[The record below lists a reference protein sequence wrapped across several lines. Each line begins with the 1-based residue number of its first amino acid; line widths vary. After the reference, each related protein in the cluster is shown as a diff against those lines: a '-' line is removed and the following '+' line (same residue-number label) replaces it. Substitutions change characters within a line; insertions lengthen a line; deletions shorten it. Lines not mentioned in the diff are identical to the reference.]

1 MEGNFPQLSAINGTI
16 LERINSRIGNN
27 LEASRLK
34 PWIRI
39 ISSVDNWLVVESI
52 PNSDN
57 FTTRYG
63 DYQKSGAIGL
73 DGEGKPV
80 YAENEKRGL
89 RPSPT
94 IDGLSVSNGSSG
106 LSRKITFTIT
116 AYTLAQSEKILK
128 YFQEP
133 GYTLLVE
140 CGWNISESVAQKCEL
155 KVCDVISR
163 NNLKKLTQLRQNS
176 KGTYDAFLGYI
187 TGGGLKFGDGETF
200 KIDVELTTIGEIPM
214 YLQSHKGVSYISPA
228 DANSTAKDFE
238 AGKIAKTKDVGEA
251 LFMQMFNDLPN
262 NKKTEAVK
270 TLMTTADPRTG
281 IKYSDEGNFINIDR
295 KVREILTDI
304 PSGKNIRKSDGTA
317 TPMPEGVPIVSDERY
332 IRLNLAF
339 AIINANT
346 YEFKQ
351 FITPC
356 KSQTLNNTAIET
368 AYVICRAIPNMFSV
382 DKTKLLIPNKNTP
395 KIDIESVISPP
406 EGDEIP
412 PFINEAPF
420 LGGKGTKSVH
430 DTHPATESD
439 KDKTYFPDIK
449 KLEERDDVETEALYG
464 DSDYFPYV
472 AKAGHWGYLE
482 NLFINYDFFLS
493 VINKSGMLNK
503 DIVLEICNG
512 ISSAVNMYWDFQLVT
527 DKFSK
532 VKESAGAMVTRLIDN
547 SFCGRRVPNNKI
559 PAFRSRGI
567 DSPFLDCGLDFDIPG
582 SMKNMIIGRRISSEV
597 KTNPE
602 GRPIPLDGKL
612 FASSRDKVL
621 DKINSVKKNVAK
633 AGNTEDDATAE
644 KPSDE
649 EIVAANYAIFREKA
663 GIFPTVQDPDG
674 NIDIEKSFFNLKG
687 NDTSVNELLKVG
699 VWEDSAFLSRLMGF
713 TEEPAGQ
720 SNGIILPIKF
730 NFTIHGV
737 SGLRIGDVF
746 RIIDIPKYSTKQFQI
761 MQIEHS
767 VDDSNWVTKVQAQI
781 RNT

>member
-1 MEGNFPQLSAINGTI
+1 
-16 LERINSRIGNN
+16 
-27 LEASRLK
+27 
-34 PWIRI
+34 
-39 ISSVDNWLVVESI
+39 
-52 PNSDN
+52 
-57 FTTRYG
+57 
-63 DYQKSGAIGL
+63 
-73 DGEGKPV
+73 
-80 YAENEKRGL
+80 
-89 RPSPT
+89 
-94 IDGLSVSNGSSG
+94 
-106 LSRKITFTIT
+106 
-116 AYTLAQSEKILK
+116 
-128 YFQEP
+128 
-133 GYTLLVE
+133 
-140 CGWNISESVAQKCEL
+140 
-155 KVCDVISR
+155 
-163 NNLKKLTQLRQNS
+163 
-176 KGTYDAFLGYI
+176 
-187 TGGGLKFGDGETF
+187 
-200 KIDVELTTIGEIPM
+200 
-214 YLQSHKGVSYISPA
+214 
-228 DANSTAKDFE
+228 
-238 AGKIAKTKDVGEA
+238 
-251 LFMQMFNDLPN
+251 
-262 NKKTEAVK
+262 
-270 TLMTTADPRTG
+270 
-281 IKYSDEGNFINIDR
+281 
-295 KVREILTDI
+295 
-304 PSGKNIRKSDGTA
+304 
-317 TPMPEGVPIVSDERY
+317 
-332 IRLNLAF
+332 
-339 AIINANT
+339 
-346 YEFKQ
+346 
-351 FITPC
+351 
-356 KSQTLNNTAIET
+356 
-368 AYVICRAIPNMFSV
+368 
-382 DKTKLLIPNKNTP
+382 
-395 KIDIESVISPP
+395 
-406 EGDEIP
+406 
-412 PFINEAPF
+412 
-420 LGGKGTKSVH
+420 
-430 DTHPATESD
+430 
-439 KDKTYFPDIK
+439 
-449 KLEERDDVETEALYG
+449 
-464 DSDYFPYV
+464 
-472 AKAGHWGYLE
+472 
-482 NLFINYDFFLS
+482 
-493 VINKSGMLNK
+493 
-503 DIVLEICNG
+503 
-512 ISSAVNMYWDFQLVT
+512 MYWDFQLVT